1 MDDQAHAEH
10 LADLADLLRP
20 AAIRTAAMLGVA
32 DHIAAGVTDTERL
45 AQACGTRADVLDS
58 LLRYLVQLEL
68 LDRGEGGG
76 YVLPEA
82 AQPLREDHPYSLRET
97 LRMDGVT
104 GRSDV
109 ALMGLAHTIRTGEPA
124 HIGLFGRGYWDSL
137 NEDPT
142 HTEAIARASSGQ
154 LVFDAE
160 LILDGYDWATVHS
173 VVDVGG
179 NSGTILTG
187 LLHRYPHLWGTLVDL
202 PNQVKVAT
210 GAIARAGLTD
220 RCETVAGSF
229 FDPLPAAGRLL
240 ALGDPGRLGRR
251 AGRRDPA
258 PLRGGGRRSREGATG

>member
-124 HIGLFGRGYWDSL
+124 HIGSSAAVTGTASTRTQ
-137 NEDPT
+137 PT
-142 HTEAIARASSGQ
+142 PRPSPVPPRDNSSS
-154 LVFDAE
+154 
-160 LILDGYDWATVHS
+160 T
-173 VVDVGG
+173 
-179 NSGTILTG
+179 
-187 LLHRYPHLWGTLVDL
+187 
-202 PNQVKVAT
+202 
-210 GAIARAGLTD
+210 
-220 RCETVAGSF
+220 
-229 FDPLPAAGRLL
+229 
-240 ALGDPGRLGRR
+240 
-251 AGRRDPA
+251 
-258 PLRGGGRRSREGATG
+258 RS